1 MNEIKR
7 PVGTIK
13 FDNKLLTVYDSLDEP
28 LFRASDIADTIGYT
42 VNNLSAMLELC
53 EDDEKVNSK
62 IFTGGQRR
70 NVTLI
75 TLTGLYNILAQSRK
89 PIANQFR
96 KRLSD
101 DLVRARKDGGK
112 NIIEWFNYL
121 NNN

>member
-28 LFRASDIADTIGYT
+28 LFRAADVADMIGYT
-42 VNNLSAMLELC
+42 INNLWKMLELC
-53 EDDEKVNSK
+53 EDDEKVNSQ

-75 TLTGLYNILAQSRK
+75 TLSGLYGILAQSRK
-89 PIANQFR
+89 SITNQFR
-96 KRLSD
+96 KSLSE
-101 DLVRARKDGGK
+101 DLVRARKDSGK
-112 NIIEWFNYL
+112 NIVEWFNHL
-121 NNN
+121 NNK